1 MTHDVINTS
10 FALRVKENR
19 NALVT
24 PIRKFFFRVTTGLQV
39 CSQRNQRTFSTANPT
54 LSRAW
59 FTTPESSQRP
69 ELIRLAL
76 CATKPSRAF
85 KRHRR
90 ASRGTDFVALRGS
103 ERAKPARHSGATG
116 ATHSKARATRDRFRP
131 AAARGRAARVRDA
144 SVGGHSRR
152 TTKTSA
158 GVNRN
163 KMDAQVEMPCAGV
176 KTPPHRFDSFSGLRR
191 SGSGAIVSGTEAR
204 SIRDRA
210 RPRRHLQFVARTRG
224 QKAHSPSQSAFGR
237 VPPARARRA
246 SPRRRPRDAPRSRLT
261 RSIAYTRAVR
271 AAVAAT
277 AVRFSVL
284 QRD

>member
-1 MTHDVINTS
+1 MCDETVPCVQKTPP
-10 FALRVKENR
+10 RV
-19 NALVT
+19 A
-24 PIRKFFFRVTTGLQV
+24 GD
-39 CSQRNQRTFSTANPT
+39 
-54 LSRAW
+54 
-59 FTTPESSQRP
+59 
-69 ELIRLAL
+69 RL
-76 CATKPSRAF
+76 
-85 KRHRR
+85 RR
-90 ASRGTDFVALRGS
+90 ASGLRTREASAPLGCYRSDSLQGPSDARPVPSRGC
-103 ERAKPARHSGATG
+103 
-116 ATHSKARATRDRFRP
+116 
-131 AAARGRAARVRDA
+131 ARGRAARVRDA

>member
-131 AAARGRAARVRDA
+131 AAARAGGQRACGTRA
-144 SVGGHSRR
+144 
-152 TTKTSA
+152 SA
-158 GVNRN
+158 GIP
-163 KMDAQVEMPCAGV
+163 DE
-176 KTPPHRFDSFSGLRR
+176 
-191 SGSGAIVSGTEAR
+191 
-204 SIRDRA
+204 
-210 RPRRHLQFVARTRG
+210 RPKPLLA
-224 QKAHSPSQSAFGR
+224 
-237 VPPARARRA
+237 
-246 SPRRRPRDAPRSRLT
+246 
-261 RSIAYTRAVR
+261 
-271 AAVAAT
+271 
-277 AVRFSVL
+277 
-284 QRD
+284 